1 MMKFGICLASRPE
14 DVDYVVEAER
24 LGFSHVWA
32 ADSQMIWSDVYA
44 IMALIAARTSTIRIG
59 TGVAVPST
67 RTAPVTAAAHATIN
81 QLAPGRVFCAVGTGN
96 TAMRIMGHPP
106 MRVGE
111 FDQYLYDLR
120 GFLDGREVE
129 YEFRGT
135 STPVRH
141 VMPED
146 GFVRFSPRIP
156 MYVSAFGPKALA
168 VAVRHGDGLIT
179 SLPNTPDAVQSLWG
193 RLRRTAR
200 EQMLGINRTK
210 FPIANLTTMV
220 VLRDGETLNSERVKR
235 QAGAFAIASLHYTYE
250 QMVQFGRRPPTD
262 LSDMWDDY
270 VRQVELTPPE
280 RRHQRIHLGH
290 NCWVIPEEEQFVT
303 PELIDRT
310 CMVGTPEQLRTRVD
324 QLYAAGLDQLVI
336 LPPIEEKEAVIADIA
351 RVFLK

>member
-135 STPVRH
+135 STSVRH